1 MSSLPTPRENLL
13 ALWRRQGIHHAP
25 VCFSLCPDQLNT
37 FRQHYGADANPADV
51 FGFPFRYLGSSFLK
65 PSSQNWQRF
74 FPGQRFDPRTHFNLW
89 GVGHEPADGSRHI
102 TRMHHPMANFT
113 TLEQFTAYPYP
124 TVDLSQLDKARAE
137 IAALHAR
144 GLAAA
149 AGMACTVWE
158 IAWYMRGMED
168 LMVDLLT
175 DNPCAVWHLDHL
187 TDIACQRAQAYAQ
200 AGVDLLCIGD
210 DIGMQKTT
218 MMSMD
223 NYRQWLKPRH
233 AAVINAAKAAKPDIL
248 VTYHSCGFI
257 EPFIPELIEIGVDV
271 LNPVQP
277 ECMDFAKIHA
287 QYGTHLSFWGT
298 LGTQTTMPFGSAD
311 EVRSTTLRNL
321 AIAGSKGGLFCSP
334 THIIEP
340 EVPWDNIEAYVQA
353 ARDFQTA
360 GN

>member
-1 MSSLPTPRENLL
+1 
-13 ALWRRQGIHHAP
+13 
-25 VCFSLCPDQLNT
+25 
-37 FRQHYGADANPADV
+37 
-51 FGFPFRYLGSSFLK
+51 
-65 PSSQNWQRF
+65 
-74 FPGQRFDPRTHFNLW
+74 
-89 GVGHEPADGSRHI
+89 
-102 TRMHHPMANFT
+102 
-113 TLEQFTAYPYP
+113 
-124 TVDLSQLDKARAE
+124 
-137 IAALHAR
+137 
-144 GLAAA
+144 
-149 AGMACTVWE
+149 
-158 IAWYMRGMED
+158 
-168 LMVDLLT
+168 
-175 DNPCAVWHLDHL
+175 
-187 TDIACQRAQAYAQ
+187 AQ

>member
-1 MSSLPTPRENLL
+1 MSSSPTPRENLL

-25 VCFSLCPDQLNT
+25 VCFNLCPDQLNT
-37 FRQHYGADANPADV
+37 FRQRYGADANPADV
-51 FGFPFRYLGSSFLK
+51 FGFPFRYLSSSFLK
-65 PSSQNWQRF
+65 PSNHDWQQY
-74 FPGQRFDPRTHFNLW
+74 FPGQLFDPRTRFNLW
-89 GVGHEPADGSRHI
+89 GVGEEPAEGSRHI
-102 TRMHHPMANFT
+102 TRMHHPMADFAS
-113 TLEQFTAYPYP
+113 LAQFAAYPYP
-124 TVDLSQLDKARAE
+124 AVDLSQQDKARAE
-137 IAALHAR
+137 VATLHAR

-168 LMVDLLT
+168 LMVDLLA
-175 DNPCAVWHLDHL
+175 DSPCAIWHLDRL
-187 TDIACQRAQAYAQ
+187 TDIACQRAQAFAQ
-200 AGVDLLCIGD
+200 AGVDLLCLGD

-233 AAVINAAKAAKPDIL
+233 AAVISAAKAAKPDIM

-271 LNPVQP
+271 LDPVQP

-287 QYGTHLSFWGT
+287 QYGSQLSFWGT
-298 LGTQTTMPFGSAD
+298 LGTQSTMPFGSAD
-311 EVRSTTLRNL
+311 DVRRITLRNL
-321 AIAGSKGGLFCSP
+321 ASAGSKGGLFCSP
-334 THIIEP
+334 THMIEP

-353 ARDFQTA
+353 ARDFHPT
-360 GN
+360 GT